1 MFTNWK
7 ERVTETNK
15 NVVAS
20 VSSYYREEDQAPY
33 FVFCT
38 LYRPSWIQ
46 SAYMN
51 RDITITLNEQSQNI
65 SGNEKHYSEM
75 V

>member
-1 MFTNWK
+1 MNNKVVLMFTNWK

-38 LYRPSWIQ
+38 LYRPS
-46 SAYMN
+46 
-51 RDITITLNEQSQNI
+51 
-65 SGNEKHYSEM
+65 
-75 V
+75 